1 MLDTELETQSEQE
14 APNWDEGIA
23 AAWAD
28 ITKGEEPATK
38 TEDEFNADVDK
49 VSAQV
54 ARDESGRFKANE
66 IKTEEAPAEATEAP
80 SEAPIEQADTR
91 APSSWTKEGQAEF
104 LKLPPGVLRNEILRR
119 EESMHKG
126 IEQYKGAAQRAQ
138 AYDEVVQPYTPLL
151 QQLGV
156 QPQEAIRALL
166 SAESQLRNGSPAQ
179 KAQMTLKLIS
189 DYGIDRDA
197 VLQALQGGEL
207 PQVDP
212 AYQRLEQEVQL
223 IKSQQ
228 TERERIERARE
239 SEALNSEIAR
249 FSQGK
254 EHFEAVRDDMAALIQ
269 VGKAKTLEEAYQK
282 AIRLND
288 EVWNAVQA
296 KQRAAEQAELAKRA
310 KEAKRSASV
319 NVAARGVIQPKAA
332 VGSWDDSISE
342 AAKRLGL
349 M

>member
-1 MLDTELETQSEQE
+1 MLETELETQSEQD
-14 APNWDEGIA
+14 APNWDESIA
-23 AAWAD
+23 SAWAD

-38 TEDEFNADVDK
+38 SEDEFNADVDK

-54 ARDESGRFKANE
+54 ARDEAGRFKAND
-66 IKTEEAPAEATEAP
+66 IKTEGATLEATEQPAELP
-80 SEAPIEQADTR
+80 TEQVDTR
-91 APSSWTKEGQAEF
+91 APSSWRKEAQAEF
-104 LKLPPGVLRNEILRR
+104 AKLPPLIKEEVLRR
-119 EESMHKG
+119 EESIHKG
-126 IEQYKGAAQRAQ
+126 IEQYKGLAQRGQ
-138 AYDEVVQPYTPLL
+138 AYEEVAQPYAPLL

-156 QPQEAIRALL
+156 QPQEAFRALL
-166 SAESQLRNGSPAQ
+166 NAESQLRNGSPAQ

-197 VLQALQGGEL
+197 VLQALQSGEL

-212 AYQRLEQEVQL
+212 AYQRLEQEVQS

-228 TERERIERARE
+228 AERERMERARE

-319 NVAARGVIQPKAA
+319 NVASRGVIQPKAA
-332 VGSWDDSISE
+332 VGTWDDSISAE
-342 AAKRLGL
+342 AKRLGL

>member
-1 MLDTELETQSEQE
+1 MLDTELETQSEQD
-14 APNWDEGIA
+14 APNWDESIA
-23 AAWAD
+23 SAWAD
-28 ITKGEEPATK
+28 ITKQEPETQPA
-38 TEDEFNADVDK
+38 EPEQAER
-49 VSAQV
+49 V

-66 IKTEEAPAEATEAP
+66 VQTEAPAEATEQPA
-80 SEAPIEQADTR
+80 EAPIEQPETR
-91 APSSWTKEGQAEF
+91 APSSWRKEAQAEF
-104 LKLPPGVLRNEILRR
+104 AKLPPLVKDEILRR
-119 EESMHKG
+119 EDSIHKG

-138 AYDEVVQPYTPLL
+138 AFDEVAQPYMPML
-151 QQLGV
+151 QQFGV
-156 QPQEAIRALL
+156 QPHEAFKALL
-166 SAESQLRNGSPAQ
+166 SAESQLRNGTPAQ

-197 VLQALQGGEL
+197 VLQALQTGEQ
-207 PQVDP
+207 PHVDP
-212 AYQRLEQEVQL
+212 AYEQLQREVQL

-288 EVWNAVQA
+288 DVWNAVQA

-310 KEAKRSASV
+310 KEAKRTASV
-319 NVAARGVIQPKAA
+319 NVASRGVIAPKAA

>member
-1 MLDTELETQSEQE
+1 MS
-14 APNWDEGIA
+14 
-23 AAWAD
+23 
-28 ITKGEEPATK
+28 
-38 TEDEFNADVDK
+38 
-49 VSAQV
+49 
-54 ARDESGRFKANE
+54 R
-66 IKTEEAPAEATEAP
+66 
-80 SEAPIEQADTR
+80 
-91 APSSWTKEGQAEF
+91 
-104 LKLPPGVLRNEILRR
+104 
-119 EESMHKG
+119 
-126 IEQYKGAAQRAQ
+126 
-138 AYDEVVQPYTPLL
+138 
-151 QQLGV
+151 
-156 QPQEAIRALL
+156 
-166 SAESQLRNGSPAQ
+166 
-179 KAQMTLKLIS
+179 KLIS

>member
-1 MLDTELETQSEQE
+1 MLETELETQSEQD
-14 APNWDEGIA
+14 APNWDESIA
-23 AAWAD
+23 NAWAD
-28 ITKGEEPATK
+28 ITKGDEPEA
-38 TEDEFNADVDK
+38 EPEAPVE
-49 VSAQV
+49 SV

-66 IKTEEAPAEATEAP
+66 IQTEAPAEAPEQPA
-80 SEAPIEQADTR
+80 EAPIDPVDTR
-91 APSSWTKEGQAEF
+91 APSSWRKEAQAEF
-104 LKLPPGVLRNEILRR
+104 AKLSPLVKDEILRR
-119 EESMHKG
+119 EDSIHKG
-126 IEQYKGAAQRAQ
+126 IEQYKGLAQRGQ
-138 AYDEVVQPYTPLL
+138 AYEEVAQPYAPLL

-156 QPQEAIRALL
+156 QPQEAFKALL
-166 SAESQLRNGSPAQ
+166 NAESQLRNGSPAQ

-212 AYQRLEQEVQL
+212 AYQRLEQEVQS

-269 VGKAKTLEEAYQK
+269 VGKAKTLDEAYQK

-319 NVAARGVIQPKAA
+319 NVATRGVIQPKAA
-332 VGSWDDSISE
+332 VGTWDDSISAE
-342 AAKRLGL
+342 AKRLGL

>member
-1 MLDTELETQSEQE
+1 MLETELETQSEQD

-23 AAWAD
+23 SAWAN
-28 ITKGEEPATK
+28 ITQGDEPAAEPAE
-38 TEDEFNADVDK
+38 TETQPER
-49 VSAQV
+49 V

-80 SEAPIEQADTR
+80 AEAPIEQADKR
-91 APSSWTKEGQAEF
+91 APSSWRKEAQAEF
-104 LKLPPGVLRNEILRR
+104 AKLPSLVKDEILRR
-119 EESMHKG
+119 EDSIHKG
-126 IEQYKGAAQRAQ
+126 IEQYKGAAQRGQ

-223 IKSQQ
+223 IRSQQ

-269 VGKAKTLEEAYQK
+269 VGKAKTLDEAYQK

-319 NVAARGVIQPKAA
+319 NVASRGVIQPKAA
-332 VGSWDDSISE
+332 VGSWDDSISAE
-342 AAKRLGL
+342 AKRLGL

>member
-1 MLDTELETQSEQE
+1 MLDTELETQSEQD
-14 APNWDEGIA
+14 APNWDESIA
-23 AAWAD
+23 SAWAD
-28 ITKGEEPATK
+28 ISQRESEPAEEPAV
-38 TEDEFNADVDK
+38 EQAV
-49 VSAQV
+49 
-54 ARDESGRFKANE
+54 RDDSGRFKANT
-66 IKTEEAPAEATEAP
+66 IKADDSVEATDQP
-80 SEAPIEQADTR
+80 VEQVAEQPVEQTETR

-104 LKLPPGVLRNEILRR
+104 VKLPPGVLRNEILRR
-119 EESMHKG
+119 EDSIHKG
-126 IEQYKGAAQRAQ
+126 IEQYKGAAQRGREF
-138 AYDEVVQPYTPLL
+138 DEAAQPYTSML

-156 QPQEAIRALL
+156 QPQEAFKALL
-166 SAESQLRNGSPAQ
+166 NAESQLRNGSPAQ

-197 VLQALQGGEL
+197 LLQALQVGEQ

-212 AYQRLEQEVQL
+212 AYQELHQKVQSLE
-223 IKSQQ
+223 SQQ
-228 TERERIERARE
+228 AERERTDRARE

-269 VGKAKTLEEAYQK
+269 VGKAKTLDEAYQK

-288 EVWNAVQA
+288 DVWKAEQA
-296 KQRAAEQAELAKRA
+296 KQRAADQTELAKRA

-319 NVAARGVIQPKAA
+319 NVASRGVIQPKAA
-332 VGSWDDSISE
+332 IGSWDDSISAE
-342 AAKRLGL
+342 AKRLGL